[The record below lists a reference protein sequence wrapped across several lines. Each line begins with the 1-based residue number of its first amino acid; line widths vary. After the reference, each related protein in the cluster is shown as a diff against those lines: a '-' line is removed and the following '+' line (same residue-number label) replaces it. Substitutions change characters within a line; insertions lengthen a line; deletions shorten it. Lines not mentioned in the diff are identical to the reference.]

1 MTPPLFDRI
10 VHPTDLSQAG
20 TPAFDHALRLAVAGR
35 SHFYLVHAAHLAHED
50 DGDWDAF
57 PGVRSTLRRW
67 GMLPPDAPP
76 EVVDERLGVRVTK
89 AEVPDRD
96 PVERMVHFIDE
107 HRGNL
112 LVLATHAREGAGYW
126 LRGSLAEKLARRA
139 GLPTLFMPHGATG
152 FVDHDTGAVT
162 LRSILLPAD
171 LTTHPGTAATLALA
185 LADTMGCPDAVLH
198 LLHVGAADEAPV
210 VPIDDSRLR
219 RIVVEGSVVEEIARQ
234 AEAVAADLVV
244 MPTHGRDGLAD
255 QLFGSTTEQALHRVG
270 RPLLAVPAT

>member
-1 MTPPLFDRI
+1 METTARSPRSERQTEQGADDPTLFDRI

-35 SHFYLVHAAHLAHED
+35 SHFHLVHAAHLSHED

-76 EVVDERLGVRVTK
+76 EAVDERLGVRVTK

-112 LVLATHAREGAGYW
+112 LVLATSARGPGYW
-126 LRGSLAEKLARRA
+126 LRGSLAEKLARR
-139 GLPTLFMPHGATG
+139 
-152 FVDHDTGAVT
+152 
-162 LRSILLPAD
+162 
-171 LTTHPGTAATLALA
+171 PG
-185 LADTMGCPDAVLH
+185 CRPVH
-198 LLHVGAADEAPV
+198 APRRH
-210 VPIDDSRLR
+210 RLR
-219 RIVVEGSVVEEIARQ
+219 RPRHRCSD
-234 AEAVAADLVV
+234 AAQ
-244 MPTHGRDGLAD
+244 H
-255 QLFGSTTEQALHRVG
+255 
-270 RPLLAVPAT
+270 PAAG